1 VEFNGVRSREVAT
14 RPLPAVTTARAATS
28 AGDEAGY
35 EVMFRRARAAA
46 VAEAHRTDPREAV
59 NESTYEAAHAVSDE
73 RFDALI
79 ADIIALVPARNYW
92 GAQALARLY
101 WPRFVEVDGYVLL
114 EEHYTPEN
122 LAEWRERRP
131 DSRSAIE
138 DVINHVHLQDVV
150 MDRVDDAVF
159 AGAAKRIA
167 EGVVT
172 GSARAAPRPPRH
184 RRGR

>member
-114 EEHYTPEN
+114 
-122 LAEWRERRP
+122 AREPRR
-131 DSRSAIE
+131 
-138 DVINHVHLQDVV
+138 V
-150 MDRVDDAVF
+150 
-159 AGAAKRIA
+159 
-167 EGVVT
+167 
-172 GSARAAPRPPRH
+172 ARAAPRQPERHRGRHQPRAPPGRRDGPRRRRCVRWSGEAD
-184 RRGR
+184 RRGRGHGLCASSPQTATSPSRSMRAS